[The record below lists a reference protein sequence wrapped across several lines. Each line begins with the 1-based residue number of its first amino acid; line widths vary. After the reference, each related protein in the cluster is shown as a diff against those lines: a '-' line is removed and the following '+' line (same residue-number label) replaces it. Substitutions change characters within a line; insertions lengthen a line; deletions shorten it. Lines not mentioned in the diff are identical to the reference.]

1 MAFLFSPPTILRLG
15 LGLGLGVS
23 AATLHPFSPLRSPI
37 QCQYTA
43 PYYRPETAANADSGW
58 AVPPNDPIL
67 QKQGHTGIGAQAR
80 SGFLTR
86 DNMRQV
92 SLGSVLGLVAGV
104 GLRAVSRVLVVVLG
118 MGVVLV
124 EVCFDSSFLR
134 LRDCRRQQQNTM
146 LIMCTVGCVEGVQYP
161 SGEPAAKMVQECRC
175 AARTP
180 EASPV

>member
-1 MAFLFSPPTILRLG
+1 MTFLFSPPTILRLG

-23 AATLHPFSPLRSPI
+23 AATLHPFCPLRSPI

-67 QKQGHTGIGAQAR
+67 QKQGRTGIGAQAR
-80 SGFLTR
+80 SGFLTP

-124 EVCFDSSFLR
+124 EVFFSLSTFEGQCMSRVEHNADYEYSGLRRRGTISSR
-134 LRDCRRQQQNTM
+134 
-146 LIMCTVGCVEGVQYP
+146 
-161 SGEPAAKMVQECRC
+161 
-175 AARTP
+175 
-180 EASPV
+180 